1 MKRLLRALA
10 LLLLLAAV
18 PVRPARAAESPTAL
32 RTDDLTECLLRS
44 TSPADRTLLV
54 QWIFAL
60 VALHPDVQS
69 VALVSDSTRT
79 VLNRGV
85 ARLMERLLT
94 ESCPAQARA
103 AIKAQGPK
111 AFESSF
117 GVLGQVATQSLFT
130 SPQVTAGMNEFVA
143 FFDVAKLQAT
153 LMSEGQ

>member
-1 MKRLLRALA
+1 MNRFTRTGA

-18 PVRPARAAESPTAL
+18 PVRPARAESPSSL

-85 ARLMERLLT
+85 ATLMERLLT
-94 ESCPAQARA
+94 VSCPAQARA

-111 AFESSF
+111 AFEASF

-130 SPQVTAGMNEFVA
+130 SPQVTAGMTEFVA
-143 FFDVAKLQAT
+143 FFDVAKLQAA
-153 LMSEGQ
+153 LMPEGE